1 MKVSR
6 VQTVKIQLECKIYQ
20 LHSAEFA
27 ESLKEVRERGGDM
40 HTRMD
45 REALSAPSGDVCVSG
60 RSRVVSHFVLC
71 VISNSNLA

>member
-6 VQTVKIQLECKIYQ
+6 VQTVKIQLECKSYK

-27 ESLKEVRERGGDM
+27 ESLKEVRERWIHAHAD
-40 HTRMD
+40 D